1 MREFK
6 PLLVPRNTHPL
17 VTRLFQEMNRQQIGI
32 LDMSERSGVN
42 KNTINDWKR
51 RSIPKLDNIDA
62 CFTAMGMKLTIGVV
76 RDDAP

>member
-1 MREFK
+1 MRGFR
-6 PLLVPRNTHPL
+6 PLLVPSNTHPL
-17 VTRLFQEMNRQQIGI
+17 VVRLFQEMNRNRIGI

-62 CFTAMGMKLTIGVV
+62 CFTALGMKLTTAVMS
-76 RDDAP
+76 DDAG